1 MNHQMVEMIVLER
14 KQTKKIVISEVA
26 QPLSV
31 GMVLDVMFNAKHL
44 GKKQISENRFQFIK
58 SDIRKYLRRIRD

>member
-31 GMVLDVMFNAKHL
+31 GMDLDVMFNTKHL

-58 SDIRKYLRRIRD
+58 SDIRMYLR

>member
-1 MNHQMVEMIVLER
+1 MVEMIVLER

-44 GKKQISENRFQFIK
+44 DKKQISENRFQFIK
-58 SDIRKYLRRIRD
+58 SDIRKYLRRK

>member
-58 SDIRKYLRRIRD
+58 SDIRKYLRRK

>member
-1 MNHQMVEMIVLER
+1 MVEMIVLER

-26 QPLSV
+26 QPLLV

-58 SDIRKYLRRIRD
+58 SDIRMYLRRKQ

>member
-1 MNHQMVEMIVLER
+1 MVEMIVLER

-44 GKKQISENRFQFIK
+44 GKKQISESRFQFIK
-58 SDIRKYLRRIRD
+58 SDIRKYLRRK